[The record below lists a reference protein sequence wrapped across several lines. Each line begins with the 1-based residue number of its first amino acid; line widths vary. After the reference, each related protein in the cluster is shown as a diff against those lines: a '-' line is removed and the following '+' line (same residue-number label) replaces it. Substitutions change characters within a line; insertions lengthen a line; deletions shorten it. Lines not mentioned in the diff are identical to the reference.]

1 MTTTRGRRTSQ
12 RTIPVLSALGLI
24 GALLAINVS
33 AASAAPCL
41 AKIGRTASSSNLQT
55 IIDGA
60 TTGDTIVVKGDCLG
74 NFQIPGAGSA
84 TTLTLKGG
92 GSLNGNA
99 SGTTLT
105 IAPGE
110 TVTIKDLFITN
121 GTGTL
126 DPNGNTYAGGILNE
140 GTLTLTGSSA
150 VSGNVVTP
158 PLGISEGV
166 GGGIYSLRG
175 TLTLRGNAVVT
186 SNVADAGGRIF
197 GEGGTISLKG
207 HATLSYNN
215 ARYSVGG
222 GICVQHH
229 STVTVSAYAK
239 VIGDS
244 SATYWG
250 GGIYNRQ
257 YRDTERL
264 LDGEREHG

>member
-1 MTTTRGRRTSQ
+1 MGKGPVMTTTRGRRTSQ

-41 AKIGRTASSSNLQT
+41 AKIGRIASSSNLQT

-74 NFQIPGAGSA
+74 DFQIPGAGSA

-99 SGTTLT
+99 WGTTLT

-126 DPNGNTYAGGILNE
+126 I
-140 GTLTLTGSSA
+140 
-150 VSGNVVTP
+150 
-158 PLGISEGV
+158 
-166 GGGIYSLRG
+166 
-175 TLTLRGNAVVT
+175 
-186 SNVADAGGRIF
+186 
-197 GEGGTISLKG
+197 
-207 HATLSYNN
+207 
-215 ARYSVGG
+215 
-222 GICVQHH
+222 
-229 STVTVSAYAK
+229 
-239 VIGDS
+239 
-244 SATYWG
+244 
-250 GGIYNRQ
+250 
-257 YRDTERL
+257 
-264 LDGEREHG
+264 EREHPRRR